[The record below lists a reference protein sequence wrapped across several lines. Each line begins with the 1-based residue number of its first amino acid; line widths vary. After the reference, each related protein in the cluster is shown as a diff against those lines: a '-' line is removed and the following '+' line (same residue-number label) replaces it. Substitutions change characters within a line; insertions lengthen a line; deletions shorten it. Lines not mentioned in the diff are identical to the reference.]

1 MMLFTDN
8 ERTVVDYG
16 STETLKEMGFPDGMT
31 IDTENNIWV
40 ACYGGSRI
48 FQFDP
53 NTGMLICTECNYIM
67 SSNPSSIY
75 TVIVK

>member
-1 MMLFTDN
+1 MMLFTGN

-16 STETLKEMGFPDGMT
+16 SAETLKEMGFPDGMT

-48 FQFDP
+48 FRFDP
-53 NTGMLICTECNYIM
+53 NTGTLIYTEYNFIM
-67 SSNPSSIY
+67 SPNPA
-75 TVIVK
+75 